1 MQCTRKMIIIVGM
14 NKVHILW
21 TNKDQIVAKDDESRE
36 CRSEPTKTRR
46 LSRSTPPSLSSAH
59 VTHLATQIMEI
70 DESEK
75 EGTFGA
81 KKKEVFPQTATYL
94 IWIICV

>member
-1 MQCTRKMIIIVGM
+1 
-14 NKVHILW
+14 
-21 TNKDQIVAKDDESRE
+21 
-36 CRSEPTKTRR
+36 
-46 LSRSTPPSLSSAH
+46 
-59 VTHLATQIMEI
+59 MEI